1 MEYLSKFFS
10 LDLQA
15 FADGAGSGAGA
26 GTGGTGAEG
35 APGVSATAAVSQSKG
50 VKGNPLSDVV
60 YGKQESVPTAGGQT
74 ATTDEDGKTAAPVDR
89 NAEFEK
95 LIKGEYK
102 DLYDARMQD
111 TVQKRLKGS
120 KETVEKYEALTPVLE
135 ILAKKY
141 GVNASDSSAL
151 AKAIED
157 DDAFFEEEALEKN
170 MSVKQLKEVRRMER
184 ENADLRRQMQEQK
197 NREAANKLYQKWMG
211 EAEQTKSVYPTFNL
225 QEEMQ
230 NPQFR
235 QLLQS
240 NVPVR
245 TAFEVIHRDEIIPA
259 AMQYTAKTVEQKLAN
274 KLVANGARP
283 AENGSSGQSATI
295 TKSDVSQLTKED
307 RREIARRVARGE
319 KIVF

>member
-1 MEYLSKFFS
+1 MEYLRKIFS
-10 LDLQA
+10 LDLQV
-15 FADGAGSGAGA
+15 FADGAGSGA

-35 APGVSATAAVSQSKG
+35 ATGVSATDAVSQTKG
-50 VKGNPLSDVV
+50 VKSNPLAGIV
-60 YGKQESVPTAGGQT
+60 YGKQESVPAAGGQSEV
-74 ATTDEDGKTAAPVDR
+74 TDSDGNTKKTVDR

-95 LIKGEYK
+95 LIRGEYK
-102 DLYDARMQD
+102 DLYDARTQD
-111 TVQKRLKGS
+111 IVQKRLKGS

-135 ILAKKY
+135 ILSKKY
-141 GVNASDSSAL
+141 GVDPSDSSAL

-184 ENADLRRQMQEQK
+184 ENTELRRQMQEQK
-197 NREAANKLYQKWMG
+197 NRENANKLYQRWMG

-245 TAFEVIHRDEIIPA
+245 TAFEVIHKDEIIPA
-259 AMQYTAKTVEQKLAN
+259 AMQYTAKTVEQKLTN

-283 AENGSSGQSATI
+283 AENGSSGQSTAI

-307 RREIARRVARGE
+307 RQEIARRVARGE

>member
-1 MEYLSKFFS
+1 
-10 LDLQA
+10 
-15 FADGAGSGAGA
+15 
-26 GTGGTGAEG
+26 
-35 APGVSATAAVSQSKG
+35 
-50 VKGNPLSDVV
+50 
-60 YGKQESVPTAGGQT
+60 
-74 ATTDEDGKTAAPVDR
+74 
-89 NAEFEK
+89 
-95 LIKGEYK
+95 
-102 DLYDARMQD
+102 
-111 TVQKRLKGS
+111 
-120 KETVEKYEALTPVLE
+120 
-135 ILAKKY
+135 
-141 GVNASDSSAL
+141 
-151 AKAIED
+151 
-157 DDAFFEEEALEKN
+157 
-170 MSVKQLKEVRRMER
+170 
-184 ENADLRRQMQEQK
+184 
-197 NREAANKLYQKWMG
+197 
-211 EAEQTKSVYPTFNL
+211 
-225 QEEMQ
+225 MQ